1 MSRNVQLI
9 SLLVI
14 VGLAGSLVT
23 IVLTHLM
30 SSRLPLKSRL
40 SLKLPTNPMLRR
52 PKRMMGWKSFGKR
65 RMKSGVRLR
74 SLTNL
79 W

>member
-23 IVLTHLM
+23 IVFNAPDVEQAAAQKQVVAKT
-30 SSRLPLKSRL
+30 
-40 SLKLPTNPMLRR
+40 TNPMLRR